1 MAPKTE
7 KNPKG
12 GGRKPRKIP
21 GKALTLIIDKD
32 LCDWLNLCMQ
42 RGKKKSDVANT
53 ALRQLKNNLVP

>member
-7 KNPKG
+7 KNPRG

-21 GKALTLIIDKD
+21 GKRLTVIIDTDLHGWLD
-32 LCDWLNLCMQ
+32 LCMR
-42 RGKKKSDVANT
+42 RGRGKSDVVNI